1 MDNKM
6 YTKVNIYLT
15 AFSIAAALS
24 AAGAAA
30 HGFTMES
37 FKFDALLSILIV
49 VFILSFCLMLS
60 GILWTFRN
68 KVGREYWEIYC
79 ANHTGMKFLL
89 RQGTH
94 PADRMKR
101 LMFAVIVVVAAAVI
115 MQQLFQ

>member
-6 YTKVNIYLT
+6 YKKANTCLT
-15 AFSIAAALS
+15 VLSFVAALS
-24 AAGAAA
+24 ASGAAA

-37 FKFDALLSILIV
+37 FKFDALLFILMV

-68 KVGREYWEIYC
+68 KVGREYWEIYF
-79 ANHTGMKFLL
+79 AKHPGMKFLL

-115 MQQLFQ
+115 MQLLFK